1 MIKKTNME
9 VRVWETNRDVWNAV
23 KGNARI
29 NVFRS
34 AAVTVTGIDV
44 TVTGIGATGTVTGAT
59 GTSAIMTA

>member
-23 KGNARI
+23 KENVRI

-34 AAVTVTGIDV
+34 AAVTVTGI
-44 TVTGIGATGTVTGAT
+44 GATGIVTGVT
-59 GTSAIMTA
+59 GTSAMMTA